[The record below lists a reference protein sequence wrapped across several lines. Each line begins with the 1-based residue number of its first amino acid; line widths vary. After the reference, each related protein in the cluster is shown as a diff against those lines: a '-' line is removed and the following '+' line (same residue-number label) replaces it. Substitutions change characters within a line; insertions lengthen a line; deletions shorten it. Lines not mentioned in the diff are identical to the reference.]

1 MSGTRRPLSKKSRN
15 SHANAMTGTMEPQ
28 LPSRLVHKYVA
39 TLDNLCNVCGPAM
52 KPTHARLNHA
62 CDDKRMQIGA
72 ISTLGAFPQHSGPY
86 GSATTTPRHSSAFS
100 VMSSICNIDVVHIV
114 RRYGIHVQHIFRLGT
129 AFAHT
134 TPSVRHGIAARRH
147 GLRAANPRQISHTSD
162 SHHGP
167 HVPPSHQTRITP
179 SRRAPRHPAYR
190 PHATQPLSSRNHP
203 YRPYLPFLAD
213 TVYMTRSMHPN
224 GMHGPCMQ
232 FALPARRIPL
242 THRPGTVVA
251 AGAVRPLRL

>member
-72 ISTLGAFPQHSGPY
+72 ISTLGAFPPHSGPY

-134 TPSVRHGIAARRH
+134 TPSVRHGSAGRH
-147 GLRAANPRQISHTSD
+147 HKSASQT
-162 SHHGP
+162 
-167 HVPPSHQTRITP
+167 HVRSPTHQTRTTVPMSHPHIRLASRLHVVRHVTP
-179 SRRAPRHPAYR
+179 HTGPTSHNPYPAAIIRIAHPFPAPVNGAASPHPTGIVR
-190 PHATQPLSSRNHP
+190 TCRSLPIP
-203 YRPYLPFLAD
+203 Y
-213 TVYMTRSMHPN
+213 
-224 GMHGPCMQ
+224 
-232 FALPARRIPL
+232 I
-242 THRPGTVVA
+242 
-251 AGAVRPLRL
+251 

>member
-1 MSGTRRPLSKKSRN
+1 
-15 SHANAMTGTMEPQ
+15 MEPQ

-72 ISTLGAFPQHSGPY
+72 ISTLGAFPPHSGPY

-147 GLRAANPRQISHTSD
+147 GLRAANPYPTHIVHPSPVRWTKPHHPIRRVSSVPAVPCRYRIYDKVHASQRDAWTLHAIRLTGSPD
-162 SHHGP
+162 SFDSPPWHGRRRRHCP
-167 HVPPSHQTRITP
+167 AAAAVTGCDRGAAVIPP
-179 SRRAPRHPAYR
+179 APGHFS
-190 PHATQPLSSRNHP
+190 QPMSSRCIVICMKP
-203 YRPYLPFLAD
+203 D
-213 TVYMTRSMHPN
+213 
-224 GMHGPCMQ
+224 GP
-232 FALPARRIPL
+232 
-242 THRPGTVVA
+242 
-251 AGAVRPLRL
+251 

>member
-1 MSGTRRPLSKKSRN
+1 
-15 SHANAMTGTMEPQ
+15 MEPQ

-52 KPTHARLNHA
+52 KPTHAHINHA

-72 ISTLGAFPQHSGPY
+72 ISTLGAFPPHSGPY

-114 RRYGIHVQHIFRLGT
+114 RRYGIHVQHIFRLDT

-147 GLRAANPRQISHTSD
+147 GLRAANPYPAAIIRIAHTFPAPVDGAAS
-162 SHHGP
+162 
-167 HVPPSHQTRITP
+167 PPSDG
-179 SRRAPRHPAYR
+179 
-190 PHATQPLSSRNHP
+190 

-224 GMHGPCMQ
+224 GTHGPCMQ

>member
-1 MSGTRRPLSKKSRN
+1 MGARPHVGDTAAVKQKESKFTCKR
-15 SHANAMTGTMEPQ
+15 HDGTMEPQ

-52 KPTHARLNHA
+52 KPTHAHINHA

-72 ISTLGAFPQHSGPY
+72 ISTLGAFPPHSGPY

-134 TPSVRHGIAARRH
+134 TPSVRHGSAGRH
-147 GLRAANPRQISHTSD
+147 HKSASQT
-162 SHHGP
+162 
-167 HVPPSHQTRITP
+167 HVRSPTHQTRTTVPMSHPHIRLASRFHVVRHVTP
-179 SRRAPRHPAYR
+179 HTGPTPHNPYPAAIIR
-190 PHATQPLSSRNHP
+190 IAHTCRSLPIP
-203 YRPYLPFLAD
+203 Y
-213 TVYMTRSMHPN
+213 
-224 GMHGPCMQ
+224 
-232 FALPARRIPL
+232 I
-242 THRPGTVVA
+242 
-251 AGAVRPLRL
+251 